1 MHGDGRQLCSAIIE
15 KMKPISLFVTGTDTG
30 VGKTLVTA
38 LLVLHLRARG
48 IDAGVM
54 KPIASGCR
62 LENGELKSDDALFL
76 RLATGVE
83 DDLALLNPVRYEE
96 PLAPLVA
103 ARRQAKLGA
112 GALGA
117 GAFRDDFRTCLV
129 AYEELRRRHEC
140 VVVEGVGGLMA
151 PLQQRSESAPIQ
163 NGVDLINAWGL
174 PIVCVARRTLGT
186 INHTLLTCSA
196 RLRAP
201 ARFAAFVFCDSV
213 AVEPDDIAAQTNP
226 DLLREITGLPVWGQI
241 PFLHDM
247 APSNLRE
254 IAARSIHT
262 D

>member
-1 MHGDGRQLCSAIIE
+1 MHGDGRQLLSASIE

-48 IDAGVM
+48 VDAGVM

-103 ARRQAKLGA
+103 ARREAKS
-112 GALGA
+112 GA

-151 PLQQRSESAPIQ
+151 PLQQRSENAPIQ
-163 NGVDLINAWGL
+163 NNVDLIHAFGL
-174 PIVCVARRTLGT
+174 PTVCVTRRTLGA

-196 RLRAP
+196 RLQAP
-201 ARFAAFVFCDSV
+201 ARFAALVFCDSV

-241 PFLHDM
+241 PFLHDLS
-247 APSNLRE
+247 PSNLRE
-254 IAARSIHT
+254 IASRSIHI
-262 D
+262 DGLD